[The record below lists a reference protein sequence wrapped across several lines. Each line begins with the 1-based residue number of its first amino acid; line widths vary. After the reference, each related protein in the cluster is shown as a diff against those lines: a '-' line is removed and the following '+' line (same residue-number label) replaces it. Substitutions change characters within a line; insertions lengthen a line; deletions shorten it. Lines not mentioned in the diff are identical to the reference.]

1 MHSAFWVEKTRSV
14 NKVLL
19 SAKALL
25 ISSFWLLTSLA
36 EAQEIDQYQQIAAE
50 NNPGLKAKY
59 KAYESRM
66 EQITE
71 REGLTDPT
79 FSFGYFISPIETRV
93 GPQRARFN
101 LTQMFPWFG
110 TLKARGNVA
119 ALEAEAEFHA
129 FLAAKAQL
137 SYQVAQAYYPLYELE
152 EWIQIEQENQDILK
166 TYLKIVRQQFENG
179 KSPMVDVLRVEMYLQ
194 QSETQLAL
202 LRDKRT
208 PLLSQFN
215 ALLNRAA
222 DTEVMISASLDF
234 YSEPETLDKDTLL
247 EQHPEWLTL
256 QSKTEAAKARTAL
269 IKKEQMPKIGVGM
282 DYLIVDNANTAVI
295 DSGKDAWMP
304 LVSLSL
310 PIFGKKN
317 KAAQKAAE
325 LMVESNALEQEA
337 LSLKFSSEYD
347 RIDYKLREQQ
357 KLYELYASQMET
369 IERSLRLRLAAYEN
383 TEASIEDILSLQ
395 QQWLTYQKEK
405 ATAISNYH
413 IAWSELTYYT
423 SKYE

>member
-1 MHSAFWVEKTRSV
+1 MKM
-14 NKVLL
+14 KLYLL
-19 SAKALL
+19 LV
-25 ISSFWLLTSLA
+25 FTVHCSLSI
-36 EAQEIDQYQQIAAE
+36 EHCSAQEIDQYQQIAAE
-50 NNPGLKAKY
+50 NNPGLQAKY
-59 KAYESRM
+59 KTYESRM

-137 SYQVAQAYYPLYELE
+137 AYQVAQAYYPLYELE

-194 QSETQLAL
+194 QSETQLSL
-202 LRDKRT
+202 LRDKQK

-215 ALLNRAA
+215 ALLNRHA
-222 DTEVMISASLDF
+222 DTEVMISASLNF
-234 YSEPETLDKDTLL
+234 YPDPEVLTKERLI
-247 EQHPEWLTL
+247 EEHPEWLTL
-256 QSKTEAAKARTAL
+256 QSKIEAARARTAL
-269 IKKEQMPKIGVGM
+269 IQKEQMPKIGVGM
-282 DYLIVDNANTAVI
+282 DYLIVENANSSAV
-295 DSGKDAWMP
+295 DAGKDAWMP
-304 LVSLSL
+304 MVSLSL
-310 PIFGKKN
+310 PIFRKKN
-317 KAAQKAAE
+317 RAAKKAAD

-369 IERSLRLRLAAYEN
+369 IERSLRLTLAAYEN